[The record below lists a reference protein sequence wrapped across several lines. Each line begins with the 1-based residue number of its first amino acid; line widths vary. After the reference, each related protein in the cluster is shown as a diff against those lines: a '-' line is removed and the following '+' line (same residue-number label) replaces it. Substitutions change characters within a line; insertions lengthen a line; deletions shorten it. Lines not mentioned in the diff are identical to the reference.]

1 MTYFMFLGIFLVIPI
16 LMLLARLTYERGS
29 YNIGKTIASD
39 TKVITL
45 VIGLH
50 IILAV
55 TWTTPWDNYLVATRV
70 WWYDIA
76 LVNGATIGYV
86 PVEEYTFFVLQ
97 PIMTGLW
104 LIFLMPRLYNS
115 SDSKDYS
122 NKGIRII
129 ATFIVGGIWL
139 ISLGLLFSELKQF
152 TYLSLELAWALP
164 PMLIQLAFGADIL
177 WKQRKLVLS
186 AIASVTV
193 FLSLAD
199 LIAIGM
205 GTWTIDPAQSTG
217 ILLANILPI
226 EELIFFLLTNILIV
240 FGTTLALADE
250 SKTRAKYLST
260 AFLRSNAEQNIYLHE
275 V

>member
-1 MTYFMFLGIFLVIPI
+1 MFLGIFLVIPI
-16 LMLLARLTYERGS
+16 LMLLARLTHEHGS
-29 YNIGKTIASD
+29 YSIGKTMGSD
-39 TKVITL
+39 TKVIAL

-50 IILAV
+50 IALAV

-86 PVEEYTFFVLQ
+86 PIEEYTFFVLQ

-122 NKGIRII
+122 NKRIRLI
-129 ATFIVGGIWL
+129 ATLSTILIWL
-139 ISLGLLFSELKQF
+139 VSLGLLLSDMKQF
-152 TYLSLELAWALP
+152 TYLSLELVWALP
-164 PMLIQLAFGADIL
+164 PILIQLAFGADIL

-217 ILLANILPI
+217 ILLTNILPI

-240 FGTTLALADE
+240 FGITLALADE
-250 SKTRAKYLST
+250 SKIRLKNLPIRLSQYL
-260 AFLRSNAEQNIYLHE
+260 RQNRT
-275 V
+275 

>member
-1 MTYFMFLGIFLVIPI
+1 MFLGIFLVIPI